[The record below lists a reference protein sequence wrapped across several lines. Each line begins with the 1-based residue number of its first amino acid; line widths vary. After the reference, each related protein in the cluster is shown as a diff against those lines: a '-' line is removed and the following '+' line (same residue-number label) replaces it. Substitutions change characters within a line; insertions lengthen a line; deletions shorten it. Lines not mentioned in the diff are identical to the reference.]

1 MYQVGSAL
9 EEAQAQRPLIDTL
22 TEHLVVV
29 PKAAVKPPGARF
41 GVLYGSSPG
50 MVQVGEL
57 IERVAQTEATVLI
70 VGESGSGKEL
80 VANAIHRASARA
92 KQPFVAVNCGAIPAT
107 LIEAELFGYEKGAF
121 TGAAKTH
128 RGYLERASG
137 GTLFLDEI
145 TEMPLDMQ
153 VRLLRVLETGHFCR
167 VGGDQDISASARII
181 AATNRDPAAAVG
193 ESRLRED
200 LMYRLAV
207 FPIQLPPLRARGDD
221 VEQLARQFLAELNQ
235 QAGSAKT
242 FSPASL
248 TLLRTHSWPGNVREL
263 KNCVQ
268 RAFILADDE
277 VELQELAAAPLPN
290 EHNCLKFAIGTSLAA
305 MERKTI
311 FATLEHC
318 SGNKRRAAEVLG
330 VSLKTLYN
338 RLAEYSAQAKAAA
351 QPDAPVP
358 PLHRELPA
366 GESRA
371 PQAP

>member
-1 MYQVGSAL
+1 MYQVSSAL
-9 EEAQAQRPLIDTL
+9 PADASARPFIETL
-22 TEHLVVV
+22 TERLVVV
-29 PKAAVKPPGARF
+29 PKRPTTPTALRF
-41 GVLYGSSPG
+41 GVLYGTSPG
-50 MVQVGEL
+50 MLHVYEL

-128 RGYLERASG
+128 RGYLERASA

-145 TEMPLDMQ
+145 TEMPLEMQ
-153 VRLLRVLETGHFCR
+153 VRLLRVLETGLFCR
-167 VGGDQDISASARII
+167 VGGDQDIAASARII
-181 AATNRDPAAAVG
+181 AATNRDPAAAVA

-207 FPIQLPPLRARGDD
+207 FPIELPPLRARGDD
-221 VEQLARQFLAELNQ
+221 VELLARQFLSELNQ
-235 QAGSAKT
+235 EAGSDKT
-242 FSPASL
+242 FSPTSL
-248 TLLRTHSWPGNVREL
+248 TLLRTHSWRGNVREL

-268 RAFILADDE
+268 RAFIMSDEE
-277 VELQELAAAPLPN
+277 VELKELAAAAPALS
-290 EHNCLKFAIGTSLAA
+290 EYNCLKFPVGTSLAT

-338 RLAEYSAQAKAAA
+338 RLAEYAVLSSALSEARNTI
-351 QPDAPVP
+351 V
-358 PLHRELPA
+358 
-366 GESRA
+366 
-371 PQAP
+371 

>member
-1 MYQVGSAL
+1 MYQGPT
-9 EEAQAQRPLIDTL
+9 EIDSTTVSLPFMETL
-22 TEHLVVV
+22 AHLVVV
-29 PKAAVKPPGARF
+29 PKRSKPSALRF
-41 GVLYGSSPG
+41 EVLYGGSPG
-50 MVQVGEL
+50 MVRIYEL

-80 VANAIHRASARA
+80 VANAIHRSSARA

-128 RGYLERASG
+128 RGYLERASA

-153 VRLLRVLETGHFCR
+153 VRLLRVLETGLFCR
-167 VGGDQDISASARII
+167 VGGDQEIAASARII

-193 ESRLRED
+193 EGRLRED

-207 FPIQLPPLRARGDD
+207 FPIELPPLRARGDD
-221 VEQLARQFLAELNQ
+221 VELLAREFLSELNQ
-235 QAGSAKT
+235 QAGSNKT
-242 FSPASL
+242 FSATSL

-268 RAFILADDE
+268 RAFIMADAE
-277 VELQELAAAPLPN
+277 VELKELAAAPQPS

-338 RLAEYSAQAKAAA
+338 RLNEYAPQTRGAAGA
-351 QPDAPVP
+351 DPAPP
-358 PLHRELPA
+358 PVDRQMSDR
-366 GESRA
+366 GA